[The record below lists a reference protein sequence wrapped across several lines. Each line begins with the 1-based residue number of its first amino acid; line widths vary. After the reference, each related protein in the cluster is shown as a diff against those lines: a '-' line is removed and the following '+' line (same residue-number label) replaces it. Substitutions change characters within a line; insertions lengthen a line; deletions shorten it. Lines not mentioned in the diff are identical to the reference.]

1 MNKYFALFVIRIRQ
15 MMIAFPKAAA
25 GTVMFVI
32 LLSVGTMGI
41 KISSEKTGQP
51 QDMLVVAVCLPQD
64 EGGLLDESRYIKAAA
79 DYVASLEAVKNVGR
93 FEYCNDENTALKKLK
108 NGEYA
113 AVLVIP
119 ENFIGTIISGGENPA
134 RVIFAGSGAN
144 ISSSLFQE
152 MMEAA
157 ASDVGSAQI
166 GIYSV
171 DDVIREYFNSIP
183 MILKADVELNKEYMS
198 YAFDRSVYFTTEYI
212 NDKGLNVVQSFVCAG
227 IMVIIAMGGVMCV
240 NVLKPDGKDFADSLK
255 QRGISTSASY
265 VSKVLGVTTI
275 LFAIYGTIYLIVAL
289 SAMRFTG
296 VGEIITAVDGFC
308 EYTLQGT
315 LSAFA
320 HVGLGLV
327 RLFGAILINSAM
339 AGIIYY
345 LAAGKQGKEG
355 RDSGGN
361 TGSISAIL
369 VLCIVYIVMFTAS
382 GCIIDN
388 AFMPEWIR
396 KTGELLPTRWMFDLI
411 KGGII

>member
-1 MNKYFALFVIRIRQ
+1 MNKHLALFIIRIRQ
-15 MMIAFPKAAA
+15 MMNAFPKAAA

-41 KISSEKTGQP
+41 KISSETASQSE
-51 QDMLVVAVCLPQD
+51 DMLVVAICLPQD
-64 EGGLLDESRYIKAAA
+64 EGGILDESRYIKAAA

-119 ENFIGTIISGGENPA
+119 ENFIETIISGGENPA

-144 ISSSLFQE
+144 ISSALFQE

-212 NDKGLNVVQSFVCAG
+212 NDKGLSVVQSFVCAG

-255 QRGISTSASY
+255 QKGISTAVSY

-275 LFAIYGTIYLIVAL
+275 LFIIYGTIYLLVAL

-296 VGEIITAVDGFC
+296 VGKIITAVDGFY
-308 EYTLQGT
+308 EYTLQGA
-315 LSAFA
+315 LRAFTNI
-320 HVGLGLV
+320 GLGLV
-327 RLFGAILINSAM
+327 RLFGAILINSSM

-345 LAAGKQGKEG
+345 LAAEKQGREG
-355 RDSGGN
+355 RGSGEN
-361 TGSISAIL
+361 TGSVSAIL

-382 GCIIDN
+382 GCIVDSTL
-388 AFMPEWIR
+388 MPEWIR
-396 KTGELLPTRWMFDLI
+396 TAGKILPTRWMYDLI

>member
-1 MNKYFALFVIRIRQ
+1 MNKYLALFVIRIRQ
-15 MMIAFPKAAA
+15 MMNAFPKAAA

-41 KISSEKTGQP
+41 KISSETASQSE
-51 QDMLVVAVCLPQD
+51 DMMVVAICLPQD
-64 EGGLLDESRYIKAAA
+64 EGGILDESRYIKAAA

-119 ENFIGTIISGGENPA
+119 ENYIGTIISGGENPA

-144 ISSSLFQE
+144 ISSALFQE
-152 MMEAA
+152 MIEAA

-212 NDKGLNVVQSFVCAG
+212 NDKGLSVVQSFVCAG

-255 QRGISTSASY
+255 QKGISTGASY

-275 LFAIYGTIYLIVAL
+275 LYIIYGTIYLLVAL

-296 VGEIITAVDGFC
+296 VGKIITAVDGFY
-308 EYTLQGT
+308 EYTLQGARR
-315 LSAFA
+315 AFTNI
-320 HVGLGLV
+320 GLGLI
-327 RLFGAILINSAM
+327 RLFGAILINSSM

-345 LAAGKQGKEG
+345 LAAGKQGREG
-355 RDSGGN
+355 RGSGDN
-361 TGSISAIL
+361 TGSVSAIL
-369 VLCIVYIVMFTAS
+369 VLCIVYIVMFAAS
-382 GCIIDN
+382 GCIVDSTL
-388 AFMPEWIR
+388 MPEWIR
-396 KTGELLPTRWMFDLI
+396 TAGKILPTRWMYDLI
-411 KGGII
+411 KGIIV

>member
-1 MNKYFALFVIRIRQ
+1 MNKYLALFVIRIRQ
-15 MMIAFPKAAA
+15 MMNAFPKAAA

-41 KISSEKTGQP
+41 KISSETASQSE
-51 QDMLVVAVCLPQD
+51 DMLVVAICLPQD
-64 EGGLLDESRYIKAAA
+64 EGGILDESRYIKAAA
-79 DYVASLEAVKNVGR
+79 DYVSSLEAVKNVGR

-119 ENFIGTIISGGENPA
+119 ENFIETIISGGENPA

-144 ISSSLFQE
+144 ISSALFQE

-212 NDKGLNVVQSFVCAG
+212 NDKGLSVVQSFVCAG

-255 QRGISTSASY
+255 QKGISTAASY

-275 LFAIYGTIYLIVAL
+275 LFIIYGTIYLLVAL

-296 VGEIITAVDGFC
+296 VGKIITAVDGFY
-308 EYTLQGT
+308 EYTLQGA
-315 LSAFA
+315 LRAFINI
-320 HVGLGLV
+320 GLGLV
-327 RLFGAILINSAM
+327 RLFGAILINSSM
-339 AGIIYY
+339 AWIIYY
-345 LAAGKQGKEG
+345 LAAEKQGREG
-355 RDSGGN
+355 RGSGEN
-361 TGSISAIL
+361 TGSVSAIL

-382 GCIIDN
+382 GCIVDN
-388 AFMPEWIR
+388 TLIPEWIR
-396 KTGELLPTRWMFDLI
+396 KAGKILPTRWMYDLI